1 MTGGVLFDGHLDL
14 AWNAQLGRDLTLDL
28 VALRAQD
35 PVAGQTAG
43 VSFPELRRAGVAA
56 CFGTL
61 FACPASDDYPQGYEQ
76 DGRDDW
82 KGARRQALWQLDQY
96 RRWQDDG
103 LVRLLTTAG
112 EVSAHLR
119 DWDAGAP
126 GPLGVVLLMEGADP
140 MRSADDLDFW
150 VRAGVRLVGPAWGRT
165 RYAGGTDAPGPLTE
179 RGVELLTAMR
189 ESGVTLDVSH
199 LDDAAWEEAL
209 RLQPKVV
216 ATHANSRAFV
226 PGNRHLSDGMAGAV
240 VERGGVIG
248 LVALSTFIRAGWD
261 EGDARV
267 ELREW
272 AAHARHYG
280 ETFGWAHVGLG
291 TDLDG
296 GFGVEKAPAGVDR
309 YLDVERLASFLP
321 PEAWDGV
328 RGGNWARWAGEH
340 L

>member
-28 VALRAQD
+28 SALRAQD

-140 MRSADDLDFW
+140 HAERGRPGLLGAGGRAAGGSGVGADAVRGRDG
-150 VRAGVRLVGPAWGRT
+150 RAGAAHGAGRGI
-165 RYAGGTDAPGPLTE
+165 ADC
-179 RGVELLTAMR
+179 
-189 ESGVTLDVSH
+189 
-199 LDDAAWEEAL
+199 
-209 RLQPKVV
+209 
-216 ATHANSRAFV
+216 
-226 PGNRHLSDGMAGAV
+226 
-240 VERGGVIG
+240 
-248 LVALSTFIRAGWD
+248 
-261 EGDARV
+261 DARV
-267 ELREW
+267 GRD
-272 AAHARHYG
+272 AGR
-280 ETFGWAHVGLG
+280 V
-291 TDLDG
+291 
-296 GFGVEKAPAGVDR
+296 APGR
-309 YLDVERLASFLP
+309 
-321 PEAWDGV
+321 
-328 RGGNWARWAGEH
+328 RGGGRRRCVCSRRWWRRTRTVARSCRATGTCRTGWRARWWSGAA
-340 L
+340 